1 MAKAPKKHNRVT
13 IFKRDYGTS
22 VKLWLNYRINGKRY
36 REPLNIYLEK
46 GTSPLV
52 KVKNLNKLHMAEQ
65 IANKKEE
72 EILKIENGICSE
84 RNLTMTLCEY
94 AHRELKE
101 QIKSEHYTK
110 NIAAVVKTVIEF
122 APDIRMID
130 INREFYKRYLDFLR
144 IVKKQSPNTIITN
157 SKILAAIIHR
167 AFLDKV
173 ITNMP
178 DFTGIRPKSESH
190 ERQYLTLD
198 ELRLLANTPAL
209 EIVKNAFLFSCFTGL
224 RYSDIISL
232 EWDDIRNNRI
242 TKRMQKTG
250 EIVYIPLNKNALKFM
265 PKQNAKLVFK
275 DLPSVQT
282 ISRILSKWVQQ
293 AGITK
298 KITFHCVRHTFATLA
313 LANGADLYTV
323 SKLLGHSEITTTQIY
338 AKVLDEGRKKAVDA
352 IPEL

>member
-1 MAKAPKKHNRVT
+1 
-13 IFKRDYGTS
+13 
-22 VKLWLNYRINGKRY
+22 
-36 REPLNIYLEK
+36 
-46 GTSPLV
+46 
-52 KVKNLNKLHMAEQ
+52 
-65 IANKKEE
+65 
-72 EILKIENGICSE
+72 
-84 RNLTMTLCEY
+84 MTLCEY

-298 KITFHCVRHTFATLA
+298 KITFHCARHTFATLA